1 MGFRLAAVPE
11 ALTPPGPRAGLV
23 AAWRAAVAAVH
34 GETLL
39 RRCSRLEGAAWR
51 IELPDRQ
58 WLVPLPDVTRG
69 ARLRVI
75 GAGKAAASLARGVEA
90 VLGARIGDG
99 LVVVKHGHGEALR
112 HCRQLEAGHPL
123 PDASSARAAAATFD
137 FVGTPHPADL
147 YLVLL
152 TGGASALLA
161 SPATGLTLADKTA
174 VTRQL
179 VASGAS
185 IAEINVVRRHLSGIK
200 GGQLARALAPAASI
214 TLAISDVPGDE
225 PAAIGSGPTV
235 PDPSTFADALAV
247 LGRFRLE
254 ARIPP
259 AALRHLRAGAAG
271 GVAETPKAADAAFAN
286 ARFAVLAS
294 ISDAVAAAC
303 REARAAGYEVVAFEP
318 CLEGDTHARAREFAG
333 RLRMLAASRPP
344 GAPPLML
351 VAGGETTL
359 EVRGAGQGGRN
370 QEFAV
375 IVAQELAGSEGL
387 AVLAAGTDG
396 TDGPT
401 DAAGGFADGGTL
413 SRALAAGLDPDGI
426 LRENDSNRLLRA
438 SGDLFVTGPT
448 GTNVTD
454 LVLGVV
460 QSAGGSPAPQSV
472 P

>member
-1 MGFRLAAVPE
+1 VPA

-39 RRCSRLEGAAWR
+39 RNSSRLEGAEWR
-51 IELPDRQ
+51 IELHDRQ
-58 WLVPLPDVTRG
+58 WRMPLPDAARG

-90 VLGARIGDG
+90 VLGAHIDDG
-99 LVVVKHGHGEALR
+99 LVIVKHGHAESLR
-112 HCRQLEAGHPL
+112 YCRQLEAGHPL
-123 PDASSARAAAATFD
+123 PDAASARAATAVFD
-137 FVGTPHPADL
+137 FVGTPRAGDR

-152 TGGASALLA
+152 TGGASSLLA
-161 SPATGLTLADKTA
+161 SPAAGLALEDKTA
-174 VTRQL
+174 VTRLL
-179 VASGAS
+179 VASGAG
-185 IAEINVVRRHLSGIK
+185 IAEINVVRRHLSRIK
-200 GGQLARALAPAASI
+200 GGQLARALAPAAI
-214 TLAISDVPGDE
+214 VTLAISDVLGDD

-235 PDPSTFADALAV
+235 CDPSSFADALAV
-247 LGRFRLE
+247 LHRFGLE

-259 AALRHLRAGAAG
+259 AALRHLRTGAAG
-271 GVAETPKAADAAFAN
+271 GVPETPKASDPAFAN

-294 ISDAVAAAC
+294 LGDAVAAAC
-303 REARAAGYEVVAFEP
+303 RESHTAGYEVVRFCP
-318 CLEGDTHARAREFAG
+318 WLEGDAHARAREFAR
-333 RLRMLAASRPP
+333 RLRALAAGRPS

-359 EVRGAGQGGRN
+359 EVRGRGRGGRN
-370 QEFAV
+370 QEFALV
-375 IVAQELAGSEGL
+375 VAQELAGSEGL
-387 AVLAAGTDG
+387 GVLAAGTDG

-401 DAAGGFADGGTL
+401 DAAGGFADGGTI
-413 SRALAAGLDPDGI
+413 SRALAAGLDPAAI

-448 GTNVTD
+448 GTNVAD

-460 QSAGGSPAPQSV
+460 QSAGGSPSPHRV

>member
-1 MGFRLAAVPE
+1 M
-11 ALTPPGPRAGLV
+11 PPGARAGLV

-39 RRCSRLEGAAWR
+39 RRVSRVEGGAWC
-51 IELPDRQ
+51 IDLPDRQ
-58 WLVPLPDVTRG
+58 WRVPLPDAARG
-69 ARLRVI
+69 GRLRVI

-90 VLGARIGDG
+90 VLGARIDDG

-112 HCRQLEAGHPL
+112 HCRLLEAGHPL
-123 PDASSARAAAATFD
+123 PDASSARAAAAVFD
-137 FVGTPHPADL
+137 FVGTPRAADVC
-147 YLVLL
+147 LVLL
-152 TGGASALLA
+152 TGGASSLLA
-161 SPATGLTLADKTA
+161 SPAPGLALEDKTA
-174 VTRQL
+174 VTRLL

-185 IAEINVVRRHLSGIK
+185 IGEINVVRRHLSGIK
-200 GGQLARALAPAASI
+200 GGQLARALAPAASL
-214 TLAISDVPGDE
+214 TLAISDVLGDE

-235 PDPSTFADALAV
+235 PDPSTFADALAL
-247 LGRFRLE
+247 LGRYRLE

-259 AALRHLRAGAAG
+259 AVLRHLHAGVAG
-271 GVAETPKAADAAFAN
+271 GAAETPKPQDAAFAH

-294 ISDAVAAAC
+294 LGDAVAAAC
-303 REARAAGYEVVAFEP
+303 HAARAADYEVVAFGP
-318 CLEGDTHARAREFAG
+318 WLQGDTHARAREFAG
-333 RLRMLAASRPP
+333 RLRALAAGRP
-344 GAPPLML
+344 ADARPLML

-375 IVAQELAGSEGL
+375 IVAQELDRTEGL
-387 AVLAAGTDG
+387 CVLAAGTDG

-413 SRALAAGLDPDGI
+413 SRALAAGLDPAGI
-426 LRENDSNRLLRA
+426 LRDNDSNRLLRA

-460 QSAGGSPAPQSV
+460 QSAGGSPAPHPV

>member
-1 MGFRLAAVPE
+1 VP
-11 ALTPPGPRAGLV
+11 ATLTPPGPRAGLV

-39 RRCSRLEGAAWR
+39 RRYSWLEGAAWCIDLPER
-51 IELPDRQ
+51 QWQVALPDA
-58 WLVPLPDVTRG
+58 TRG

-90 VLGARIGDG
+90 VLGARIADG

-112 HCRQLEAGHPL
+112 HCRLIEAAHPL
-123 PDASSARAAAATFD
+123 PDASSARAAAAVFD
-137 FVGTPHPADL
+137 FVGTPRAADL

-152 TGGASALLA
+152 TGGASSLLA
-161 SPATGLTLADKTA
+161 SPAPGLALEDKTA
-174 VTRQL
+174 VTRLL
-179 VASGAS
+179 VASGAG

-200 GGQLARALAPAASI
+200 GGQLARALAPATLV
-214 TLAISDVPGDE
+214 TLAISDVLGDE
-225 PAAIGSGPTV
+225 PTAIGSGPTV

-247 LGRFRLE
+247 LGRYRLE
-254 ARIPP
+254 ARVPP
-259 AALRHLRAGAAG
+259 DALRHLRAGAAG
-271 GVAETPKAADAAFAN
+271 AVAETPKPADATSLN
-286 ARFAVLAS
+286 TRFAVLAS
-294 ISDAVAAAC
+294 LGDAVTAAC
-303 REARAAGYEVVAFEP
+303 REARAAGYEVVALRP
-318 CLEGDTHARAREFAG
+318 WLEGDTHERAREFAG
-333 RLRMLAASRPP
+333 RLRALAAGRPP

-375 IVAQELAGSEGL
+375 VVAQELAGTSGL

-401 DAAGGFADGGTL
+401 DAAGGFADGGTIP
-413 SRALAAGLDPDGI
+413 RALAAGLDPAGI
-426 LRENDSNRLLRA
+426 LRANDSNRLLRA
-438 SGDLFVTGPT
+438 AGDLFVTGPT

-460 QSAGGSPAPQSV
+460 QSAGGSPAPHPV

>member
-1 MGFRLAAVPE
+1 LN
-11 ALTPPGPRAGLV
+11 PPGPRAGLV

-39 RRCSRLEGAAWR
+39 RRSSRLEGAEWR
-51 IELPDRQ
+51 IELHGRE
-58 WLVPLPDVTRG
+58 WRVPLPEAARG
-69 ARLRVI
+69 GRLRVV

-90 VLGARIGDG
+90 ALGERIDDG
-99 LVVVKHGHGEALR
+99 LVIVKHGHAESLR
-112 HCRQLEAGHPL
+112 YCRQLEAGHPL
-123 PDASSARAAAATFD
+123 PDAASAHAAAEVFD
-137 FVGTPHPADL
+137 FIGTPRAADL

-152 TGGASALLA
+152 TGGASSLLA
-161 SPATGLTLADKTA
+161 SPAAGLTLDDKTA
-174 VTRQL
+174 VTRLL

-185 IAEINVVRRHLSGIK
+185 IAEINVVRRHLSRIK
-200 GGQLARALAPAASI
+200 GGQLARALAPATSI
-214 TLAISDVPGDE
+214 TLAISDVLGDE
-225 PAAIGSGPTV
+225 PAAIGSGPTA

-247 LGRFRLE
+247 LGRFRIE
-254 ARIPP
+254 SRIPP
-259 AALRHLRAGAAG
+259 AVLRHLRTGAAG
-271 GVAETPKAADAAFAN
+271 GVAETPKPSDPALAN
-286 ARFAVLAS
+286 ARFVVLAS
-294 ISDAVAAAC
+294 LGDAVAAAS
-303 REARAAGYEVVAFEP
+303 REAREAGYEVVSFGP
-318 CLEGDTHARAREFAG
+318 WLEGDVHARAREFAQ
-333 RLRMLAASRPP
+333 RLHALAAGRPP

-359 EVRGAGQGGRN
+359 EVRGPGKGGRN

-375 IVAQELAGSEGL
+375 IVAQELAGTEGL
-387 AVLAAGTDG
+387 CVLAAGTDG

-413 SRALAAGLDPDGI
+413 SRARAAGLDPAAI
-426 LRENDSNRLLRA
+426 LRENDSNRLLGA

-460 QSAGGSPAPQSV
+460 QTAGGSPAPHPV